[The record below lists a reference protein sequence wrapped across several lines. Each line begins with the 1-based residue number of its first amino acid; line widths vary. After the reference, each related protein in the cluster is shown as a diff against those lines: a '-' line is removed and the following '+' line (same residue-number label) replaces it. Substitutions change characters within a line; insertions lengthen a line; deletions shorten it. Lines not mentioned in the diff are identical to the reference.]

1 MFLALARPFQNR
13 LPIFPY
19 PAAGHWSDSRMLW
32 TGVFVA
38 TTVWLVATL
47 RR

>member
-1 MFLALARPFQNR
+1 MFLAMARPFQDR

-19 PAAGHWSDSRMLW
+19 PAADDWADSRVLW
-32 TGVFVA
+32 TGVLVA